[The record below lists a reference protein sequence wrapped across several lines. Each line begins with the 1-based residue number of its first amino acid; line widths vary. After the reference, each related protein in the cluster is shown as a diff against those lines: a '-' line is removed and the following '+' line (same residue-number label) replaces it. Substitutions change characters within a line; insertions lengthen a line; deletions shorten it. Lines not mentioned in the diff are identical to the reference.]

1 MSNLLFRTLI
11 GGVILG
17 GSCIAVAA
25 AADDASQELFTK
37 LDRDGDGVLTREEV
51 GDENARMLQRLV
63 RRGDK
68 NQDGKLGRDEFL
80 AAVKETAEQN
90 DPNNPPRPDAR
101 PDQNPDRR
109 PPPQQIIRQFDK
121 DGDGKLSK
129 DEVPERMRENMERID
144 TDRDGFVTV
153 EELQSAFRAM
163 ARSRNEAGTPTERP
177 GTPTE
182 RPSTPT
188 ERPSTPT
195 PGREQLGND
204 PAAERP
210 NAGAP
215 DRPAPNAA
223 NPEQETRAIESMF
236 DNRDE
241 NRDGK
246 LTADEMPEANRAM
259 FERLRARFGT
269 EGESSLTRE
278 QFVKAMREL
287 RRSGQGNAGAPRPN
301 QAAPNF
307 LIFRALDTD
316 RDGKLSAEEID
327 KAAEALRQFDANKD
341 GSVTRD
347 ELEANR
353 PRQ

>member
-1 MSNLLFRTLI
+1 MRNPRFRTLV
-11 GGVILG
+11 GGMILG
-17 GSCIAVAA
+17 GSWLAVAA
-25 AADDASQELFTK
+25 AADDASQELFAK

-51 GDENARMLQRLV
+51 GDENARMFQRLV

-80 AAVKETAEQN
+80 AAVKETAEQGE
-90 DPNNPPRPDAR
+90 PNNPPRPDGR

-129 DEVPERMRENMERID
+129 DEMPERMRENMERID
-144 TDRDGFVTV
+144 TDGDGFVTV

-163 ARSRNEAGTPTERP
+163 ARARNESGSPAERP
-177 GTPTE
+177 GTPA
-182 RPSTPT
+182 PGSA
-188 ERPSTPT
+188 

-204 PAAERP
+204 PAAEKSRADAP
-210 NAGAP
+210 N
-215 DRPAPNAA
+215 RPAPNAA

-236 DNRDE
+236 DNRDA

-287 RRSGQGNAGAPRPN
+287 RRSGQGNPEVQRAN

-307 LIFRALDTD
+307 ILFRALDTD
-316 RDGKLSAEEID
+316 RDGKLSAEEIE
-327 KAAEALRQFDANKD
+327 KAADAIRQLDANKD

-347 ELEANR
+347 ELDANR
-353 PRQ
+353 PR

>member
-1 MSNLLFRTLI
+1 M
-11 GGVILG
+11 
-17 GSCIAVAA
+17 AVAA
-25 AADDASQELFTK
+25 AAEDASQELFTK

-51 GDENARMLQRLV
+51 GDENARMFQRLV

-80 AAVKETAEQN
+80 AAVKETAEQGE
-90 DPNNPPRPDAR
+90 PNNPQRPDAR

-109 PPPQQIIRQFDK
+109 PPPQQVIRQFDK

-129 DEVPERMRENMERID
+129 DEMPERMRENMERID

-163 ARSRNEAGTPTERP
+163 ARTRNESGTPPDRP
-177 GTPTE
+177 GTPA
-182 RPSTPT
+182 PA
-188 ERPSTPT
+188 T
-195 PGREQLGND
+195 PGKEQPDNK
-204 PAAERP
+204 PAPERP
-210 NAGAP
+210 NAPAP
-215 DRPAPNAA
+215 DAA

-236 DNRDE
+236 TSRDE

-246 LTADEMPEANRAM
+246 LTADEMPAANRQM
-259 FERLRARFGT
+259 FERMVARFGT
-269 EGESSLTRE
+269 EGEPSLSRE

-287 RRSGQGNAGAPRPN
+287 RRSGQGNPEVQRAN
-301 QAAPNF
+301 QGVPNF
-307 LIFRALDTD
+307 LLFRALDTD
-316 RDGKLSAEEID
+316 RDGKLSAEEIE
-327 KAAEALRQFDANKD
+327 KAAESLRQFDANKD